1 VVVVAVTW
9 LTIPFALS
17 PGNPL
22 VVAIAVLF
30 VLVAPGY
37 AIVSALF
44 PARRA
49 AETSEG
55 HRLDVRGLD
64 FPERLALGVGTSVV
78 VAPFVAFALRTTVV
92 GIDRAP
98 VLVVLG
104 ALTLAAT
111 AVAAVRWRA
120 LPPGLRYQ
128 FTVAPLRAS
137 TTADRLLVVV
147 VAVAVVVAVSSVGYA
162 TTTARGGEDITEF
175 YVLAV
180 QEDGSLLADNYP
192 SSLTLGESARL
203 FVGLDNHRGTD
214 TTYTV
219 VAVAQQVDL
228 DTGEVLRQEEFQ
240 RYTTTVDDGD
250 SWGVRHEFTPVW
262 TGVNVRVTYLLYV
275 GNAPPVASAE
285 SAEESVHLWVDVVDP
300 LTADGPRRGGA
311 TGASGAGG
319 AGATDA
325 TGAETTGTTGADS
338 TDDGGDGAGV
348 DTTVGTTTDGNA
360 TANESATAAASS

>member
-1 VVVVAVTW
+1 MSSPRRRVSRADRAVPPDLAALVVVVAVTW
-9 LTIPFALS
+9 LTIPFAPTESL
-17 PGNPL
+17 L
-22 VVAIAVLF
+22 VVPIAVLF

-104 ALTLAAT
+104 ALTLVAT
-111 AVAAVRWRA
+111 AVAVVRWRA

-128 FTVAPLRAS
+128 LTADPLRVS
-137 TTADRLLVVV
+137 PTADRLLVVV
-147 VAVAVVVAVSSVGYA
+147 VAVAVVIAASSVGYA

-180 QEDGSLLADNYP
+180 QADGSLLADNYP
-192 SSLTLGESARL
+192 SSLTLGEPARL
-203 FVGLDNHRGTD
+203 YVGLDNHRGTD

-240 RYTTTVDDGD
+240 RYTTTVADGEA
-250 SWGVRHEFTPVW
+250 WGVRHEFTPAW
-262 TGVNVRVTYLLYV
+262 TGVDVRVAYLLYIDRV
-275 GNAPPVASAE
+275 PLAVSQGTADD
-285 SAEESVHLWVDVVDP
+285 SVHLWMDVLDP
-300 LTADGPRRGGA
+300 LDEPLSGLGTA
-311 TGASGAGG
+311 AGG
-319 AGATDA
+319 TAAA
-325 TGAETTGTTGADS
+325 GTTRLPAAPAS
-338 TDDGGDGAGV
+338 
-348 DTTVGTTTDGNA
+348 
-360 TANESATAAASS
+360 NETATAAGSAEP